1 MLLGATW
8 GEFVEPDRSSSCSF
22 RFALLGLGQATGTAM
37 NNSALEFLANC
48 FLTYIFFVFG
58 AWPSSWQVNYICCY
72 VLLAMIAFPSSCI
85 LFVAS
90 DSNVVAGGAFNSIPM
105 NIYFDCHVY
114 IACGKV
120 KRSLHGVAVS

>member
-48 FLTYIFFVFG
+48 FLTYIFFVF
-58 AWPSSWQVNYICCY
+58 W
-72 VLLAMIAFPSSCI
+72 
-85 LFVAS
+85 
-90 DSNVVAGGAFNSIPM
+90 
-105 NIYFDCHVY
+105 
-114 IACGKV
+114 
-120 KRSLHGVAVS
+120 GVAQQLAS